1 MTTPIFRTFGATV
14 LSLVLTTPGFA
25 QTAAPL
31 TAEKAALVSVTAKI
45 ESIDQTTREVSLKGP
60 LGNVVAFTVDKRVT
74 RLNEFKVGDNVTAD
88 YYVSMAADVRP
99 PTEQEKANP
108 ISVLQQTA
116 KAPVGTQPAAGA
128 LRITK
133 VVATVEGLDRPTKT
147 LTVAGPKG
155 NLVTTEVENVAN
167 LTRLRIGDTVVVT
180 FTEALAVSLEKR
192 PATTTAAAPA
202 TAPAPARAG
211 APAAPA
217 TK

>member
-1 MTTPIFRTFGATV
+1 MTTPILRTLGATV

-25 QTAAPL
+25 QTTAPL

-88 YYVSMAADVRP
+88 YYVSVAADVRP

-116 KAPVGTQPAAGA
+116 KAPAGTQPAAGA

-147 LTVAGPKG
+147 LTVSGPKG

-167 LTRLRIGDTVVVT
+167 LTRLRIGDTIVVT

-192 PATTTAAAPA
+192 PATATTAAPA
-202 TAPAPARAG
+202 AAPAPARTG
-211 APAAPA
+211 APAP
-217 TK
+217 K